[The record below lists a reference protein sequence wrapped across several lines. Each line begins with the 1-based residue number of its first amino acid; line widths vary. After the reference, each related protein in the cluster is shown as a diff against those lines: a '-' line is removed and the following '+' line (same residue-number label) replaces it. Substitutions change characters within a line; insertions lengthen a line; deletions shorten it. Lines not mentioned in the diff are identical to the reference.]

1 MTFKFALKVNIRRFD
16 LCDMLLILMCCHP
29 CLSPSLE
36 ALMVTFGLESYIKRI
51 MDATRI
57 KVGKWE
63 FSPHLRY
70 PITTGQIFRTS
81 FHQIC

>member
-1 MTFKFALKVNIRRFD
+1 
-16 LCDMLLILMCCHP
+16 
-29 CLSPSLE
+29 
-36 ALMVTFGLESYIKRI
+36 MVGFGLESYIKRI